1 MEAIYEQAIKEGK
14 KGIDTSNMKITF
26 GEAERLDLTYF
37 GFYGEY
43 WLAAYDYPSIGD
55 ILPIGVVTKVGFLT
69 FLTEY

>member
-14 KGIDTSNMKITF
+14 NGIDTLGLRITF
-26 GEAERLDLTYF
+26 GEAESLDFTYF
-37 GFYGEY
+37 GFTGEY

-69 FLTEY
+69 FTAE